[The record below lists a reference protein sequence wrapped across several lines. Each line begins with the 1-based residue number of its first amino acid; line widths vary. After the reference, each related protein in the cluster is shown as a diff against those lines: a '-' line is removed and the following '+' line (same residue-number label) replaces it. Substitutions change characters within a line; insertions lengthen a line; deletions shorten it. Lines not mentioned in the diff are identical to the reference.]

1 MLFCKPGSVRVERA
15 AGSLDH
21 TVRAM
26 NDALSPCAVYQSP
39 LSNTLIV
46 SSPVSGKFL

>member
-1 MLFCKPGSVRVERA
+1 MLFCRPRNVSIERA
-15 AGSLDH
+15 AGSRKH

-39 LSNTLIV
+39 LSNTLTV